1 MEFLGGVLAGIFVAL
16 IVQLVT
22 AVHLRPIL
30 DIREIIGEVAVSLI
44 YYANV
49 YGQLGAAERKKE
61 AQEAFLEHGSKLR
74 AKANSLFC
82 GNRLCVLG
90 LLPRRTN
97 LFKASWHLIGLS
109 NWAGDGTLGAP
120 TQATRDE
127 NAIKELLGIKT
138 DDEM

>member
-1 MEFLGGVLAGIFVAL
+1 MEFLGGVLAGVFVAL

-22 AVHLRPIL
+22 AIHLRPIL
-30 DIREIIGEVAVSLI
+30 NIRELIGEVAVSLI

-49 YGQLGAAERKKE
+49 YGQLGAPERKKE

-74 AKANSLFC
+74 AKAGSLLC

-109 NWAGDGTLGAP
+109 NRATDGALEAP
-120 TQATRDE
+120 RQATRDE
-127 NAIKELLGIKT
+127 DAIKELLGIKT
-138 DDEM
+138 DDKM

>member
-61 AQEAFLEHGSKLR
+61 AQEAFLEHGSKGELPFLWKSALR
-74 AKANSLFC
+74 ARAATETDKPLQ
-82 GNRLCVLG
+82 G
-90 LLPRRTN
+90 LLASDWSVELGGRRHARST
-97 LFKASWHLIGLS
+97 H
-109 NWAGDGTLGAP
+109 AGNEG
-120 TQATRDE
+120 
-127 NAIKELLGIKT
+127 
-138 DDEM
+138 